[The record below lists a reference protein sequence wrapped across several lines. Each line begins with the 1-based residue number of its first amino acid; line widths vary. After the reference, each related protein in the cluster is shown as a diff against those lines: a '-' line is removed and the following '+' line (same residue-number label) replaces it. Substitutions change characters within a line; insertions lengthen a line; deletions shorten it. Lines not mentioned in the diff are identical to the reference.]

1 LKTSLAAL
9 NLRFE
14 QDVVL
19 SRRRA
24 REIADLLGFDHSE
37 QIRLATA
44 TSEIARNAFRYA
56 RSGRVE
62 FLLDCDQPPKLF
74 IKVSDSGSGIPN
86 LDEILAGRYRST
98 TGMGKGI
105 SGTQRLMDSFE
116 IETDKN
122 GTAIEMSKLVPK
134 YAPAITS
141 SRVEEISRQIRQKK
155 PASPYEEVERQNQE
169 LLKTLAEL
177 RARQEELIR
186 VNSELEDTNRGVV
199 ALYAELDDRADSFRR
214 MSDAK
219 TSFLSNMS
227 HEFRTPLNSILSLS
241 LMLLQRLDG
250 DLTQEQEKQLF
261 YIRTSAQGLQEMV
274 NDLLDLAKVEAGK
287 IEVRPHEFE
296 IEDLFSA
303 LRGMLKPI
311 LQIASVNLVFEE
323 PSDLPAMFT
332 DEGKVSQILRNFVSN
347 ALKFTERGEVRV
359 TAKLADPETILFAV
373 TDTGIGI
380 APEHRERIFDEFVQ
394 VESRLHKN
402 VKGTGLGLS
411 LSRNL
416 ARLLGG
422 KVTLESAVG
431 VGSTFSVYIPVVFP
445 ASKIE
450 APSELPALEPGRMTL
465 VLIEDNRETAFLVAK
480 ALENTEFQLVQA
492 YDTKT
497 GLDFVTRANPIAVI
511 LDVFV
516 DGESSWET
524 LKLVRERRLP
534 VLMVS
539 VMGSEKAKAMAMG
552 ANAFLQKPV
561 SRDALLKTLRS
572 LTHRGT
578 LRKVLLIDDNE
589 LARYS
594 LGELLSANVEII
606 EARSGREGLRLA
618 SEDPPDAI
626 FLDLKMPDMSGF
638 EVFQE
643 LRLSNFGREIPV
655 IIHSS
660 RELTE
665 QEKVSLQLSFVTVL
679 AKRETSG
686 PDALERVNQA
696 LLSVGFSMETA
707 EEKLA

>member
-1 LKTSLAAL
+1 
-9 NLRFE
+9 
-14 QDVVL
+14 
-19 SRRRA
+19 
-24 REIADLLGFDHSE
+24 
-37 QIRLATA
+37 
-44 TSEIARNAFRYA
+44 
-56 RSGRVE
+56 
-62 FLLDCDQPPKLF
+62 
-74 IKVSDSGSGIPN
+74 
-86 LDEILAGRYRST
+86 
-98 TGMGKGI
+98 
-105 SGTQRLMDSFE
+105 
-116 IETDKN
+116 
-122 GTAIEMSKLVPK
+122 
-134 YAPAITS
+134 
-141 SRVEEISRQIRQKK
+141 
-155 PASPYEEVERQNQE
+155 
-169 LLKTLAEL
+169 
-177 RARQEELIR
+177 
-186 VNSELEDTNRGVV
+186 
-199 ALYAELDDRADSFRR
+199 
-214 MSDAK
+214 
-219 TSFLSNMS
+219 
-227 HEFRTPLNSILSLS
+227 
-241 LMLLQRLDG
+241 
-250 DLTQEQEKQLF
+250 
-261 YIRTSAQGLQEMV
+261 
-274 NDLLDLAKVEAGK
+274 
-287 IEVRPHEFE
+287 
-296 IEDLFSA
+296 
-303 LRGMLKPI
+303 
-311 LQIASVNLVFEE
+311 
-323 PSDLPAMFT
+323 
-332 DEGKVSQILRNFVSN
+332 
-347 ALKFTERGEVRV
+347 
-359 TAKLADPETILFAV
+359 
-373 TDTGIGI
+373 
-380 APEHRERIFDEFVQ
+380 
-394 VESRLHKN
+394 
-402 VKGTGLGLS
+402 
-411 LSRNL
+411 
-416 ARLLGG
+416 
-422 KVTLESAVG
+422 
-431 VGSTFSVYIPVVFP
+431 
-445 ASKIE
+445 
-450 APSELPALEPGRMTL
+450 MTL
-465 VLIEDNRETAFLVAK
+465 VMIEDNRETAFLVDK

-497 GLDFVTRANPIAVI
+497 GLDFVARANPVAVI

-618 SEDPPDAI
+618 FEDPPDAI